1 MVIWISLWNSILF
14 DFPRTMKSYHSEL
27 IMTGISLNYVKAIHG
42 DEEDEAGMYVCHYQR
57 RPLCR
62 VLGALPS
69 AEAKR
74 RFAECHTRQM
84 PSLPSVEHSTKRD
97 TRQTSSLPRVTLGK
111 KKNSGDVVVL
121 AVTLCRVLAVSTRQ
135 RCSLCR
141 VSILALG
148 KVIFFIFGFK
158 FFLWV
163 L

>member
-1 MVIWISLWNSILF
+1 
-14 DFPRTMKSYHSEL
+14 
-27 IMTGISLNYVKAIHG
+27 MTGISLNYVKAIHG

-97 TRQTSSLPRVTLGK
+97 TRQTSSLPSVHSTKNNPRQK
-111 KKNSGDVVVL
+111 KSSDAIVL
-121 AVTLCRVLAVSTRQ
+121 AITLCRVLAVSTRQ

-141 VSILALG
+141 VSILALSEDVSLPSAKAG
-148 KVIFFIFGFK
+148 TRQINFFCLQIFSMGFIDYIEAH
-158 FFLWV
+158 V
-163 L
+163 